1 MTRVAEMLTNLESS
15 SQAGLEFVIQVEQTS
30 REYRDHY
37 GDWVNADPE
46 NAKVTLQLYAMERM
60 AELTADK
67 FEVFEDLK
75 KHAYALGSLSGRPSE
90 GCRKIAAN
98 LWESSEIASPEAA
111 RYVGPPSPD
120 RVVSPVLRADTPG
133 GVTSADMVNL
143 VGAVADGFRDAMSTI
158 VERMDRQPRW
168 SDQEGADDDSLY
180 RSDRLQAIMGLDVKM
195 NLPKIKDD
203 DADLDRHDNAF
214 DDAII
219 CYQFG
224 GRKIRDID
232 VLLLYGESFPEGT
245 TRSHVFENYLRK
257 AKRAKRIP
265 QEAAKVK
272 AAVREEL
279 RTYIWETAL
288 QRMTRLDREFDTL
301 VQGNMSHADFRA
313 LFESKLQDMEE
324 NEMDMPTETTLLRK
338 YLQKINP
345 EMRIRILQKEWKVDG
360 PNKPARNPTTYQE
373 VAIATGLVLEEKAD
387 IYATGVVGDGFMFLN
402 GVAGPGAPAGGA
414 VKLPMAGG
422 GGGGAGGA
430 KGGGKGGPTVC
441 RYCHAVGTH
450 YASQCPQKAADTMND
465 TNKPGEVCE
474 FCKSTIHRKHH
485 HLLASQ
491 GSGNQG
497 NSGGGG
503 KAQPS
508 QNSGGQKAEQKG
520 KGRDSWQDKGGK
532 AKGKGKSEKGKTNA
546 WDWTPVDQKTR
557 KCKHG
562 SKCWNMLNTGQRPDW
577 HQPQEYQEL

>member
-143 VGAVADGFRDAMSTI
+143 VGAVTDGFRDAMSTV

-168 SDQEGADDDSLY
+168 SDQEGADDDGLY

-245 TRSHVFENYLRK
+245 TRSQVFKNYLRK

-272 AAVREEL
+272 AEVREEL

-324 NEMDMPTETTLLRK
+324 SEMDMPTETTLFRR

-402 GVAGPGAPAGGA
+402 GVAGPGGPAGGA

-422 GGGGAGGA
+422 GEGGAGGA

-441 RYCHAVGTH
+441 HVLPCSWDSLRQSV
-450 YASQCPQKAADTMND
+450 P
-465 TNKPGEVCE
+465 
-474 FCKSTIHRKHH
+474 
-485 HLLASQ
+485 
-491 GSGNQG
+491 
-497 NSGGGG
+497 
-503 KAQPS
+503 
-508 QNSGGQKAEQKG
+508 AES
-520 KGRDSWQDKGGK
+520 R
-532 AKGKGKSEKGKTNA
+532 
-546 WDWTPVDQKTR
+546 
-557 KCKHG
+557 
-562 SKCWNMLNTGQRPDW
+562 
-577 HQPQEYQEL
+577 